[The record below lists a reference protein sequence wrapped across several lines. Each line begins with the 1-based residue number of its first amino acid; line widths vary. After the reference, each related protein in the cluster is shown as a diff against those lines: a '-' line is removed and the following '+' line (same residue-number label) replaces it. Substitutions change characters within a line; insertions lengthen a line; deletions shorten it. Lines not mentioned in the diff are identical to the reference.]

1 MSTKRW
7 KTILEALDDVSE
19 QTDEAIEADAS
30 AEETP
35 PESEDT
41 SADTTDSTTDDVPPT
56 EDSETPPAEDNDDLP
71 DDDMPPEDTTSEEPP
86 AGNEADYGM
95 NTGDVANAT
104 VMQSLEQIYTPILI
118 AQSFQTGETK
128 DQIQEHV
135 SNLGLLTES
144 NMVKFD
150 NETKLA
156 QLKSVCALL
165 LSREEKSE
173 KLKAFVKSYQL
184 TKKLKMEIMKE
195 KESEATEL
203 ARQYLQKLSSGSNEQ
218 AGQAAT
224 ELLADL
230 K

>member
-19 QTDEAIEADAS
+19 QTDEAIEADS
-30 AEETP
+30 SGEETP
-35 PESEDT
+35 PENEDMP
-41 SADTTDSTTDDVPPT
+41 AEDAPPT
-56 EDSETPPAEDNDDLP
+56 EDSETPPAEDSDDLP
-71 DDDMPPEDTTSEEPP
+71 DDDIPPEDTTSEEPP

-173 KLKAFVKSYQL
+173 KFKAFVKSYQL

>member
-19 QTDEAIEADAS
+19 QTDEAIEADS
-30 AEETP
+30 SGEETP
-35 PESEDT
+35 PENEDMPVED
-41 SADTTDSTTDDVPPT
+41 APPT
-56 EDSETPPAEDNDDLP
+56 EDSETPPAEDSDDLP
-71 DDDMPPEDTTSEEPP
+71 DDDMPPEDTTSEESP

-144 NMVKFD
+144 NMIKFD

-173 KLKAFVKSYQL
+173 KFKAFVKSYQL

>member
-19 QTDEAIEADAS
+19 QTDEAIEADS
-30 AEETP
+30 SGEETP
-35 PESEDT
+35 PENEDMPVED
-41 SADTTDSTTDDVPPT
+41 APPT

-71 DDDMPPEDTTSEEPP
+71 DDDMPPEDTTSEESP

-150 NETKLA
+150 HETKLD
-156 QLKSVCALL
+156 QLK
-165 LSREEKSE
+165 
-173 KLKAFVKSYQL
+173 
-184 TKKLKMEIMKE
+184 
-195 KESEATEL
+195 
-203 ARQYLQKLSSGSNEQ
+203 
-218 AGQAAT
+218 
-224 ELLADL
+224 
-230 K
+230 

>member
-19 QTDEAIEADAS
+19 QTDEAIEADS
-30 AEETP
+30 SDEETP
-35 PESEDT
+35 PENEDMP
-41 SADTTDSTTDDVPPT
+41 TDDAPPA
-56 EDSETPPAEDNDDLP
+56 EDSETPPAEDSDDLP

-173 KLKAFVKSYQL
+173 KFKAFVKSYQL

>member
-173 KLKAFVKSYQL
+173 KFKAFVKSYQL

>member
-56 EDSETPPAEDNDDLP
+56 EDSETPPAEDSDDLP

-173 KLKAFVKSYQL
+173 KFKAFVKSYQL

>member
-19 QTDEAIEADAS
+19 QTDEAIEADS
-30 AEETP
+30 SGEETP
-35 PESEDT
+35 PENEDMPT
-41 SADTTDSTTDDVPPT
+41 EDAPPT
-56 EDSETPPAEDNDDLP
+56 EDSETPPTEDSDDLP

-173 KLKAFVKSYQL
+173 KFKAFVKSYQL